1 MASWILTMKATEE
14 VRTSIIP
21 LTQQDL
27 NNDEVTLKVKEFD
40 KKVID
45 KLKERAET
53 LPTDQEAAMPTYK
66 HCNDDD
72 TTEEDTSS
80 PDVDTIGH
88 ELYDRYISARVM
100 LPSGDSM
107 TKATV
112 IGQKR
117 DTQGPLICNTHP
129 NPILDA
135 GLYEVRF
142 NDGKTAAYSTNI
154 IAENIYEQ
162 VEVDNEGQNWAMMD
176 EIVDHCKT
184 NDVIRHEEQH
194 FKKNG
199 KKCAK
204 WTTKEWF
211 LCIKWKDGSTNW
223 ERVSELKES
232 HPLET
237 AEYAEANLLLQ
248 EPAFSWLV
256 PQALRQKCRM
266 VKVLKTRYH
275 RMKEKLAIE
284 LPKNI
289 K

>member
-184 NDVIRHEEQH
+184 NDVIRHEEQY

-223 ERVSELKES
+223 ERV
-232 HPLET
+232 
-237 AEYAEANLLLQ
+237 
-248 EPAFSWLV
+248 
-256 PQALRQKCRM
+256 
-266 VKVLKTRYH
+266 
-275 RMKEKLAIE
+275 
-284 LPKNI
+284 
-289 K
+289 